1 VKKRARTSQLEQQQP
16 SLNSSSEN
24 IDLPRT
30 TRTIRKDHAM
40 GDKGGKKDKDKSKKQ
55 KASKQEQVMKT
66 KQDKNRPK

>member
-1 VKKRARTSQLEQQQP
+1 VSVKKRGLLGLLRR

-24 IDLPRT
+24 IGLTRMSST
-30 TRTIRKDHAM
+30 TRKDHAM

-55 KASKQEQVMKT
+55 KATKQEQVMKG